1 MSDKKP
7 QSNELFIKNICGD
20 YKKYNSISQEAL
32 NHPAVRRGLRNSDGT
47 GVIAGVTA
55 IGNVRGYSIIDNER
69 HPADGVLTYRGIDVD
84 DIINGITSENRFGF
98 EEVVYLLL
106 IGKLP
111 TPSELAEFREILT
124 THRQLPANFTEDM
137 IMRAPSSDIMNKL
150 ARSVL
155 ALYSYDHN
163 ADDTSLEN
171 MMRQSI
177 ELIARLPIISA
188 QAYQVKRH
196 YYENK
201 SMHLHI
207 PPENLSAAEIFLYCM
222 RSNKKYTEEEA
233 KLLDKCLILHA
244 EHGGGN
250 NSAFTCRVLSS
261 SGTDT
266 YSAIASAFCSLK
278 GPLHGGAN
286 KQVVNMFKDIEAN
299 VKNWKNDDEICEYLA
314 KILRK
319 EVGDKSGKIYG
330 MGHAIYTTSDP
341 RAVLLKKQAKS
352 LAEKKGFLDRF
363 ELIETVERLTPQVF
377 ATVKGSTKPLC
388 ANVDMYSGLV
398 YEMLDIP
405 LDLYT
410 PIFAIARV
418 AGLCAHRIEEATTGG
433 RIIRPGY
440 KCVPSDNIYVPLS
453 ER

>member
-1 MSDKKP
+1 MSEKKP
-7 QSNELFIKNICGD
+7 HDNELFIKNICED
-20 YKKYNSISQEAL
+20 HKKYNSISPEAL
-32 NHPAVRRGLRNSDGT
+32 NHPAVRRGLRNQDGT

-69 HPADGVLTYRGIDVD
+69 HPADGVLTYRGIDVNN
-84 DIINGITSENRFGF
+84 IINGITTENRFGF

-111 TPSELAEFREILT
+111 TKSELSEFREILT
-124 THRQLPANFTEDM
+124 AHRQLPTNFTEDM

-222 RSNKKYTEEEA
+222 RSNKKYTDEEA

-266 YSAIASAFCSLK
+266 YSAVASAFCSLK

-299 VKNWKNDDEICEYLA
+299 VKDWKNDDEICEYLA

-352 LAEKKGFLDRF
+352 LAEKKGFLACF
-363 ELIETVERLTPQVF
+363 ELIEAVERLTPQVF
-377 ATVKGSTKPLC
+377 STVKGLNKPLC

-433 RIIRPGY
+433 KIIRPGY
-440 KCVPSDNIYVPLS
+440 KCVPSSNTYIPLS